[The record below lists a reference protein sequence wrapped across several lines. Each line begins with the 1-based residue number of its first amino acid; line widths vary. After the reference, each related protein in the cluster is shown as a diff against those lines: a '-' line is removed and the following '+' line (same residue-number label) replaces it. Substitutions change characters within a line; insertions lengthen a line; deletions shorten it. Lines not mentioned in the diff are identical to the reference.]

1 MYNYLFIFLVSLAY
15 SIQFLISKIAVKYV
29 DNINLIVQRY
39 IVGSIILLIFV
50 MIFRREEFIDSVNG
64 KSILYSLLIALCSIF
79 GSGILYILLKSDDLS
94 KIIPTI
100 EPIIVV
106 LTFLFGIFYF
116 KEHFSIRLL
125 GGIILATA
133 GVYLINTSK

>member
-50 MIFRREEFIDSVNG
+50 MIFRREEFIDSINR
-64 KSILYSLLIALCSIF
+64 KSILYSFLIALCSIF
-79 GSGILYILLKSDDLS
+79 GSGILYILLKSDNLS

-100 EPIIVV
+100 EPFIVI

-116 KEHFSIRLL
+116 KEHFSVRLL
-125 GGIILATA
+125 GGIILSIV

>member
-39 IVGSIILLIFV
+39 IVGSILLLIFV
-50 MIFRREEFIDSVNG
+50 MIFRRESFINSVNSW
-64 KSILYSLLIALCSIF
+64 SILYSFLIALCSIF
-79 GSGILYILLKSDDLS
+79 GSGILYILLKSEALS

-100 EPIIVV
+100 EPIIVI

-116 KEHFSIRLL
+116 KEHFSVRLL
-125 GGIILATA
+125 GGVILSIV

>member
-39 IVGSIILLIFV
+39 IVGSIILFIFT
-50 MIFRREEFIDSVNG
+50 MIFRREEFIDSINR
-64 KSILYSLLIALCSIF
+64 KSILYSFLIALCSIF

-106 LTFLFGIFYF
+106 FTFLFGIFYF
-116 KEHFSIRLL
+116 KEHFSLRLL